1 MITKTTILNSVLL
14 IALLVSSSAYSEWRL
29 KNSESNVYYIS
40 TKNISISELNY
51 FNTLSGSINEQGD
64 LTIQIN
70 LESIETEVPIRNER
84 VMSMLFEVLY
94 YDKATI
100 TASIDP
106 HKLKALEIG
115 KTYTETVNFML
126 DLHGFTQ
133 ELSTTVNIIK
143 RANGNVLVSTKTP
156 IIITASLFG
165 LEKGIERL
173 RKIARLK
180 SISPTVPVTFDLT
193 FSPKYELSS

>member
-1 MITKTTILNSVLL
+1 MITKKLKFYSVLL
-14 IALLVSSSAYSEWRL
+14 IVLFFSSSAYSEWRL

-40 TKNISISELNY
+40 TKNISVSELNY

-64 LTIQIN
+64 LSIKIN
-70 LESIETEVPIRNER
+70 LESVETEIPTRNER

-94 YDKATI
+94 YNKATI

-106 HKLKALEIG
+106 YKLKELDIG
-115 KTYTETVNFML
+115 KTYTETVNFIL

-133 ELSTTVNIIK
+133 ELSATVNIMK
-143 RANGNVLVSTKTP
+143 HANGSILVTTKTP
-156 IIITASLFG
+156 IIITAAQFG

-173 RKIARLK
+173 RSIARLK

-193 FSPKYELSS
+193 FSPKHKL